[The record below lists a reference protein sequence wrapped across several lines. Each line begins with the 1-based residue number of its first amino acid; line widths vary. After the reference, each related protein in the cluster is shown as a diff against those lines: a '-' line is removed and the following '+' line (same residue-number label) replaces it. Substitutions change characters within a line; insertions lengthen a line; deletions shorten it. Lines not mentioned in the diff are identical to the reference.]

1 MKKAWVNNFEYRPC
15 SKKCF
20 LEMNWKNNCSQTKE
34 NTGVL
39 IKTSGA
45 EKTLNIPNSFPALFW
60 TKRNWIC
67 GKSNIRFDRNWLK
80 FGQGVGFVI
89 CQSQRTA
96 LVTDEVIRKVVS
108 RRLWQTANVEPY
120 PPWYNNHA
128 IDSCCLLNLICSV
141 HEIAF
146 FLAFS

>member
-1 MKKAWVNNFEYRPC
+1 MKKAWVTNFEYRPC

-20 LEMNWKNNCSQTKE
+20 LEMI
-34 NTGVL
+34 VL
-39 IKTSGA
+39 RQRRTLAFWSTSGA